1 MIQQIER
8 ERERGGP
15 FAPFPPLLLIF
26 LTRFLKGA
34 RRREPS
40 FLPFFLRVRCSFPLR
55 TNLRVRKCGGEDDFA
70 VSRFRL
76 RLRRRLVFSR
86 SLFLFF
92 LSTEK
97 NALSDLILI
106 HSFSSDSTFLTNYN
120 CWLKI
125 YCNIIGGSRGWGIE
139 ETKGPPKYAFQS
151 IECVFPP
158 PNGNVVVARG
168 RCPRPPSPSLSGSPS
183 LFRPH

>member
-1 MIQQIER
+1 M
-8 ERERGGP
+8 
-15 FAPFPPLLLIF
+15 
-26 LTRFLKGA
+26 
-34 RRREPS
+34 
-40 FLPFFLRVRCSFPLR
+40 
-55 TNLRVRKCGGEDDFA
+55 RKCGGEDDFA

-158 PNGNVVVARG
+158 PNGNVAVARG
-168 RCPRPPSPSLSGSPS
+168 RCPRPPSPSLSGSPLPLPPS
-183 LFRPH
+183 LIPAAFGGVGPRKITLYDRRSDSLNQSKYARLPP